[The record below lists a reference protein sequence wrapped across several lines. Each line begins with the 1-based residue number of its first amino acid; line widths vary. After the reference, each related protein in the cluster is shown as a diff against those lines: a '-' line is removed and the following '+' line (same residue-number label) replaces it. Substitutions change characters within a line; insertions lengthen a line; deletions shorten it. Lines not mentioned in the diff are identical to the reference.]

1 MSSYHQPTF
10 SCTAQNDTPKQT
22 CQTFL
27 LVVLSRILYSCAV
40 VTVEVTPQFE
50 YEGTSGHPQGR
61 LQKFLKLQVFF
72 GALPLLQGAV
82 VLHSSNGAGSV
93 VMTWELWRFWLLCWH
108 WYHPGHETAY
118 MLLHNMHIFAGKD
131 MCWYMQ
137 PVSANIRSNLVG
149 AINNVRRRN
158 SKSASSKASE
168 SVNPDNCC

>member
-108 WYHPGHETAY
+108 WYHPGHETALCY
-118 MLLHNMHIFAGKD
+118 CIICIYLQGRICADICSQYSGD
-131 MCWYMQ
+131 
-137 PVSANIRSNLVG
+137 IRSNLVD